1 MTEDHS
7 RDDSSFA
14 FKLNQLFETISAP
27 GGNAYTNDEVAGA
40 ITEGGTP
47 ISGSYIWMLRKGQR
61 DNPTLRH
68 IEALAHFFGIPVS
81 YFFDDELGR
90 EVERDLKLLAALK
103 DAEVRRI
110 ALRSADLNERSLHI
124 VTDIIDR
131 VRELENKSEDDT
143 DR

>member
-1 MTEDHS
+1 MTNDRIEDAGT
-7 RDDSSFA
+7 FTA
-14 FKLNQLFETISAP
+14 KLNRLFDTIASP
-27 GGNAYTNDEVAGA
+27 DGSPYTNDEVATA
-40 ITEGGTP
+40 ITESGTS

-68 IEALAHFFGIPVS
+68 IEALARFFGIPVS

-103 DAEVRRI
+103 DAQVRKI

-131 VRELENKSEDDT
+131 VRELEQQSGDGS